1 MADPSP
7 VPAWQQAIRDRC
19 VHPTGRFV
27 AFPPEDVEGTL
38 PARFA
43 RQARTHA
50 DRLAVRSDRHELT
63 YRDLSRA
70 ATSVARLLRRRRGA
84 GPGAVA
90 VLCEPGAP
98 AVWSALGAMA
108 AGTMCVPLDPTHPRA
123 RISFIL
129 DDSGGIDRV
138 GVHDAFL
145 EPGGDSTPA
154 GWSPASSR
162 RSTWTC
168 PYARSS
174 SPRRWRGW
182 PRS

>member
-108 AGTMCVPLDPTHPRA
+108 AGTMFDVDVPVRALLESPTVA
-123 RISFIL
+123 RMAAVVIER
-129 DDSGGIDRV
+129 RV
-138 GVHDAFL
+138 EIELARQAADERGAGTP
-145 EPGGDSTPA
+145 PGRTPP
-154 GWSPASSR
+154 G
-162 RSTWTC
+162 
-168 PYARSS
+168 
-174 SPRRWRGW
+174 RG
-182 PRS
+182 

>member
-63 YRDLSRA
+63 DRDLSRA
-70 ATSVARLLRRRRGA
+70 ATSVARFLRRRRGA
-84 GPGAVA
+84 GPGVVA

-108 AGTMCVPLDPTHPRA
+108 AGTMFDVDVPVRALLESPTVA
-123 RISFIL
+123 RMAAVV
-129 DDSGGIDRV
+129 IDRRV
-138 GVHDAFL
+138 EIELARQAADERGAGMP
-145 EPGGDSTPA
+145 PGRTPS
-154 GWSPASSR
+154 G
-162 RSTWTC
+162 
-168 PYARSS
+168 
-174 SPRRWRGW
+174 RG
-182 PRS
+182 